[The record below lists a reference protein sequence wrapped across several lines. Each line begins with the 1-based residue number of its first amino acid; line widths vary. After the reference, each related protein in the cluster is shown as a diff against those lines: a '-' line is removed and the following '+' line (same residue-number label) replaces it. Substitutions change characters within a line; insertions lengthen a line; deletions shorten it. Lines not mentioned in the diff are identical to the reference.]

1 MRLEVFEARHSL
13 LENSPVLVLSKNV
26 HLLT

>member
-1 MRLEVFEARHSL
+1 MKLELFEAPHCL
-13 LENSPVLVLSKNV
+13 LKNSPWLVLSKNV